1 MPRGQKS
8 KLRARKKRHEGHGEE
23 NVGVAAAAAVVAEA
37 EAEVEAAVAEVA
49 AAAAAAAAEEAP
61 RIPSLSLQGSPP
73 RAPEA
78 AAAPPPQPGSPG
90 ASASACASAS
100 ASASASGSPREQGAG
115 SPAGSPGPSA
125 RRDPLS
131 RKASML
137 VQLLLEKHSS
147 GEPVPR
153 AALQKTVG
161 RKYREHFPEI
171 FRCAAERLELVFGLE
186 LREVDAR
193 SQSYALVSKLGLAAA
208 ATSTRE
214 LPKTGLLMTLLG
226 VIFMKG
232 NRAAEEDIWEFLH
245 MLGVYEGR
253 WHLIFGEPRKLLT
266 QDLVRQGYLEYRQ
279 VPASDPPRHEF
290 LWGPRA
296 RAETSKMQVLQV
308 LAKINDTVPSCFPE
322 LYAEALLDQEERAG
336 PRASAR
342 GASATATARAASAM
356 GASAAATTATV
367 RGASA
372 AAASAWGASAA
383 ATTATARWAL
393 ASARGASA
401 AAAAATATAWPPA
414 LEAALGFLRLQGG
427 ARGGGGSSSG
437 LQRGGR
443 STL

>member
-1 MPRGQKS
+1 
-8 KLRARKKRHEGHGEE
+8 
-23 NVGVAAAAAVVAEA
+23 AEA
-37 EAEVEAAVAEVA
+37 AE
-49 AAAAAAAAEEAP
+49 AAAAEEAP

-90 ASASACASAS
+90 ASASAC

-342 GASATATARAASAM
+342 GASAMGASAAAASAM

-372 AAASAWGASAA
+372 ATASAWGASAA

>member
-8 KLRARKKRHEGHGEE
+8 KLRAEAE
-23 NVGVAAAAAVVAEA
+23 AAEA
-37 EAEVEAAVAEVA
+37 EAAEAAE
-49 AAAAAAAAEEAP
+49 AAAAAEEAP

-90 ASASACASAS
+90 AS
-100 ASASASGSPREQGAG
+100 
-115 SPAGSPGPSA
+115 
-125 RRDPLS
+125 
-131 RKASML
+131 
-137 VQLLLEKHSS
+137 
-147 GEPVPR
+147 
-153 AALQKTVG
+153 
-161 RKYREHFPEI
+161 
-171 FRCAAERLELVFGLE
+171 
-186 LREVDAR
+186 
-193 SQSYALVSKLGLAAA
+193 SYALVSKLGLAAA

-336 PRASAR
+336 PRLYSIF
-342 GASATATARAASAM
+342 SN
-356 GASAAATTATV
+356 V
-367 RGASA
+367 
-372 AAASAWGASAA
+372 
-383 ATTATARWAL
+383 
-393 ASARGASA
+393 
-401 AAAAATATAWPPA
+401 
-414 LEAALGFLRLQGG
+414 FLLI
-427 ARGGGGSSSG
+427 
-437 LQRGGR
+437 
-443 STL
+443 

>member
-23 NVGVAAAAAVVAEA
+23 SVGVAAAAA
-37 EAEVEAAVAEVA
+37 AVAEV
-49 AAAAAAAAEEAP
+49 E
-61 RIPSLSLQGSPP
+61 GSPP

-90 ASASACASAS
+90 

-443 STL
+443 STF

>member
-23 NVGVAAAAAVVAEA
+23 SVGGAAAAEAAVEAAEA
-37 EAEVEAAVAEVA
+37 EAE
-49 AAAAAAAAEEAP
+49 
-61 RIPSLSLQGSPP
+61 GSPP
-73 RAPEA
+73 RGPEA
-78 AAAPPPQPGSPG
+78 AAPPRPGSPG
-90 ASASACASAS
+90 AG
-100 ASASASGSPREQGAG
+100 ASASGSPREQGAG

-153 AALQKTVG
+153 AALLKTVG
-161 RKYREHFPEI
+161 RKYREHFPEV

-296 RAETSKMQVLQV
+296 HAETSKMQVLQV
-308 LAKINDTVPSCFPE
+308 LAKINDTVPSCFPD

-342 GASATATARAASAM
+342 GASASATA
-356 GASAAATTATV
+356 

-372 AAASAWGASAA
+372 VTAS
-383 ATTATARWAL
+383 

-401 AAAAATATAWPPA
+401 AAATVTATARGASAAAATVTARGASAAAATATARGTLASARGPSAAAATAMAWPPA
-414 LEAALGFLRLQGG
+414 LEAALGFLRIQGG
-427 ARGGGGSSSG
+427 PRGGGCSSSG

-443 STL
+443 STF

>member
-1 MPRGQKS
+1 MTGSGPRR
-8 KLRARKKRHEGHGEE
+8 LPPDHA
-23 NVGVAAAAAVVAEA
+23 
-37 EAEVEAAVAEVA
+37 
-49 AAAAAAAAEEAP
+49 EAP
-61 RIPSLSLQGSPP
+61 RIPSQSRQGSPP

-90 ASASACASAS
+90 ASASAC

-443 STL
+443 STF

>member
-23 NVGVAAAAAVVAEA
+23 SVGVAAAAA
-37 EAEVEAAVAEVA
+37 AVAE
-49 AAAAAAAAEEAP
+49 AAAAAEEAP

-90 ASASACASAS
+90 

-342 GASATATARAASAM
+342 GASAMGASAAAASAM

-372 AAASAWGASAA
+372 ATASAWGASAA

>member
-23 NVGVAAAAAVVAEA
+23 SVGGAAAAEAAVEAAEA
-37 EAEVEAAVAEVA
+37 EAEAAEAEAAE
-49 AAAAAAAAEEAP
+49 AAAAEEPP

-73 RAPEA
+73 RGPEA
-78 AAAPPPQPGSPG
+78 AAPPRPGSPG
-90 ASASACASAS
+90 AG
-100 ASASASGSPREQGAG
+100 ASASGSPREQGAG

-153 AALQKTVG
+153 AALLKTVG
-161 RKYREHFPEI
+161 RKYREHFPEV

-296 RAETSKMQVLQV
+296 HAETSKMQVLQV
-308 LAKINDTVPSCFPE
+308 LAKINDTVPSCFPD

-342 GASATATARAASAM
+342 GASASATA
-356 GASAAATTATV
+356 

-372 AAASAWGASAA
+372 VAAS
-383 ATTATARWAL
+383 

-401 AAAAATATAWPPA
+401 AAATVTATARGASAAAATVTARGASAAAATATATARGTLASARGPSAAAATAMAWPPA
-414 LEAALGFLRLQGG
+414 LEAALGFLRIQGG
-427 ARGGGGSSSG
+427 PRGGGCSSSG

-443 STL
+443 STF

>member
-23 NVGVAAAAAVVAEA
+23 SVGVAAAAA
-37 EAEVEAAVAEVA
+37 AVAE
-49 AAAAAAAAEEAP
+49 AAAAAEEAP

-90 ASASACASAS
+90 

-342 GASATATARAASAM
+342 AASAMGASAAAASAM

-372 AAASAWGASAA
+372 ATASAWGASAA

>member
-1 MPRGQKS
+1 MAAPMAAAPAGAQGLQAWPEAAAGPW
-8 KLRARKKRHEGHGEE
+8 LRAARGE
-23 NVGVAAAAAVVAEA
+23 VPGPL
-37 EAEVEAAVAEVA
+37 
-49 AAAAAAAAEEAP
+49 EAP
-61 RIPSLSLQGSPP
+61 RIPSQSRQGSPP

-90 ASASACASAS
+90 ASASAC

-443 STL
+443 STF

>member
-1 MPRGQKS
+1 
-8 KLRARKKRHEGHGEE
+8 E
-23 NVGVAAAAAVVAEA
+23 
-37 EAEVEAAVAEVA
+37 
-49 AAAAAAAAEEAP
+49 AAAAAEEAP

-90 ASASACASAS
+90 

-342 GASATATARAASAM
+342 GASAMGASAAAASAM

-372 AAASAWGASAA
+372 ATASAWGASAA

>member
-23 NVGVAAAAAVVAEA
+23 SVGGAVAAE
-37 EAEVEAAVAEVA
+37 
-49 AAAAAAAAEEAP
+49 AAAAAAEEPP

-73 RAPEA
+73 RGPEA
-78 AAAPPPQPGSPG
+78 AAPPRPGSPG
-90 ASASACASAS
+90 AG
-100 ASASASGSPREQGAG
+100 ASASGSPREQGAG

-153 AALQKTVG
+153 AALLKTVG
-161 RKYREHFPEI
+161 RKYREHFPEV

-296 RAETSKMQVLQV
+296 HAETSKMQVLQV
-308 LAKINDTVPSCFPE
+308 LAKINDTVPSCFPD

-342 GASATATARAASAM
+342 GASASATA
-356 GASAAATTATV
+356 

-372 AAASAWGASAA
+372 VAAS
-383 ATTATARWAL
+383 

-401 AAAAATATAWPPA
+401 AAATVTATARGASAAAATVTAMARGASAAAATVTARGASAAAATAMAWPPA
-414 LEAALGFLRLQGG
+414 LEAALGFLRIQGG
-427 ARGGGGSSSG
+427 PRGGGCSSSG

-443 STL
+443 STF

>member
-1 MPRGQKS
+1 MSYKTIQTSSILSGK
-8 KLRARKKRHEGHGEE
+8 HH
-23 NVGVAAAAAVVAEA
+23 V
-37 EAEVEAAVAEVA
+37 
-49 AAAAAAAAEEAP
+49 
-61 RIPSLSLQGSPP
+61 SLMKITRS
-73 RAPEA
+73 A
-78 AAAPPPQPGSPG
+78 
-90 ASASACASAS
+90 ASAC

-356 GASAAATTATV
+356 GASAAAASAMGAPAAATTATV
-367 RGASA
+367 R
-372 AAASAWGASAA
+372 GASAA

-443 STL
+443 STF

>member
-23 NVGVAAAAAVVAEA
+23 SVGVAAAAAAV
-37 EAEVEAAVAEVA
+37 AEVEAE
-49 AAAAAAAAEEAP
+49 AAEAAEAEGGGGGGGGGGGRGGPPHPLAEPAGESPARP
-61 RIPSLSLQGSPP
+61 RGGGG
-73 RAPEA
+73 A
-78 AAAPPPQPGSPG
+78 PPQPGSPG
-90 ASASACASAS
+90 ASASAC

-342 GASATATARAASAM
+342 GASAMGASAAAASAM

-443 STL
+443 STF

>member
-23 NVGVAAAAAVVAEA
+23 
-37 EAEVEAAVAEVA
+37 
-49 AAAAAAAAEEAP
+49 
-61 RIPSLSLQGSPP
+61 SGSPP

-78 AAAPPPQPGSPG
+78 AAAPRPGSPG
-90 ASASACASAS
+90 ASAS

-115 SPAGSPGPSA
+115 TPAGSPGPSA

-153 AALQKTVG
+153 AALLKTVG

-342 GASATATARAASAM
+342 GASAT
-356 GASAAATTATV
+356 
-367 RGASA
+367 GASA
-372 AAASAWGASAA
+372 AAASASASA
-383 ATTATARWAL
+383 
-393 ASARGASA
+393 S
-401 AAAAATATAWPPA
+401 ATAWPPA
-414 LEAALGFLRLQGG
+414 LEAALGFLRIQGG
-427 ARGGGGSSSG
+427 PRGGGCSPSG

-443 STL
+443 STF

>member
-23 NVGVAAAAAVVAEA
+23 
-37 EAEVEAAVAEVA
+37 
-49 AAAAAAAAEEAP
+49 
-61 RIPSLSLQGSPP
+61 SGSPP
-73 RAPEA
+73 RGPEA
-78 AAAPPPQPGSPG
+78 AAPPRPGSPG
-90 ASASACASAS
+90 AGASAS

-115 SPAGSPGPSA
+115 SPAGSPRPSA

-153 AALQKTVG
+153 AALLKTVG
-161 RKYREHFPEI
+161 RKYREHFPEV

-193 SQSYALVSKLGLAAA
+193 SQSYVLVSKLGLAAA

-296 RAETSKMQVLQV
+296 HAETSKMQVLQV
-308 LAKINDTVPSCFPE
+308 LAKINDTVPSCFPD

-342 GASATATARAASAM
+342 GASASATAR
-356 GASAAATTATV
+356 GASAAAATVTATARGASAAAATATATA

-372 AAASAWGASAA
+372 AAASTLARRASAA
-383 ATTATARWAL
+383 AATVTAT
-393 ASARGASA
+393 ARGASA
-401 AAAAATATAWPPA
+401 AAASTLARGASAAAASTLARRASAAAATATARGTLASARGPSAAAATATAWPPA
-414 LEAALGFLRLQGG
+414 LEAALGFLRIQGG
-427 ARGGGGSSSG
+427 PRGGGCSSSG

-443 STL
+443 STF